1 MLLLQLTSLVIF
13 KGREILHFD
22 LVYLNIYFVLC
33 FVKGD
38 VFVHKCATVKGYGFV
53 ENKTYKG
60 FCRIKLLKKKNLS
73 Y

>member
-33 FVKGD
+33 FVKRVMFLYTNVLQLKGMGLLKTKHIK
-38 VFVHKCATVKGYGFV
+38 VFVG
-53 ENKTYKG
+53 
-60 FCRIKLLKKKNLS
+60 
-73 Y
+73 